1 MIKLLQFVT
10 AFFVVLPHKIRVMK
24 KILFVLFA
32 AFCLFSCGHK
42 IGEIKEIQLDEIKKG
57 IVEAEN
63 KGLPMTIQKLEGVK
77 NITIDSIVVVNN
89 TDPYYGYLVTTW
101 EIYERHENNQREFS
115 KSYEL
120 YSYKLVQKQV
130 NVEVKDIH
138 GLGTKFEWKTN
149 WPDAY
154 LYARDEQLSE

>member
-1 MIKLLQFVT
+1 
-10 AFFVVLPHKIRVMK
+10 MK
-24 KILFVLFA
+24 KIAFVLLA
-32 AFCLFSCGHK
+32 IITLCSCGQK
-42 IGEIKEIQLDEIKKG
+42 IEDMKKAKEEIKEVHLDEVVQG
-57 IVEAEN
+57 IIDAEN

-77 NITIDSIVVVNN
+77 NITIDSMVIVNN
-89 TDPYYGYLVTTW
+89 TDPYYGYMATTW
-101 EIYERHENNQREFS
+101 EIYERHENNHREFS
-115 KSYEL
+115 RTYEL

-154 LYARDEQLSE
+154 LYAREEQPRD